1 MDKKTPKFH
10 HGIIAFLIAFLYL
23 MLISPFVTAFFNSIG
38 YGLVGIITT
47 QIVLAAIAL
56 IFAKIIK
63 VDFKETFPMKLPP
76 LRQFFGAVFTYGGV
90 YMFTISV
97 TSVMVALFPQ
107 MQETIE
113 DLSILTTLMPHPLV
127 AVLVIAVMPA
137 ICEELL
143 MRGFILHSFTE
154 YKSIVGILAVGIMFG
169 VLHFDLFRFIPT
181 AILGMTS
188 AYIVVKTKSL
198 VLPMLYHLVNNIVSV
213 IAMYQ
218 LNNLAETDLTIEAS
232 YSLIGSIMIYLAIAL
247 VFGYIGFSLLNE
259 KRENQKATLIV
270 VLTAVTIFI
279 AGMAVVIANIDISEY
294 YSQLNSFI

>member
-10 HGIIAFLIAFLYL
+10 HGIIAFVIAFLYL
-23 MLISPFVTAFFNSIG
+23 MLIAPFVTAFFYKIG
-38 YGLVGIITT
+38 FGLVGIITT
-47 QIVLAAIAL
+47 QIVLAATAL
-56 IFAKIIK
+56 IFAKIIRA
-63 VDFKETFPMKLPP
+63 DFKATFPMKLPP

-97 TSVMVALFPQ
+97 TFIMVTLFPK
-107 MQETIE
+107 MQETVE
-113 DLSILTTLMPHPLV
+113 GLSTLTTLIPHPLI
-127 AVLVIAVMPA
+127 AVLIIAVMPA

-154 YKSIVGILAVGIMFG
+154 YKSIVGILAVGVMFG
-169 VLHFDLFRFIPT
+169 VLHFDPFRFIPT
-181 AILGMTS
+181 AILGMAS

-198 VLPMLYHLVNNIVSV
+198 VLPMLYHLVNNIISV

-218 LNNLAETDLTIEAS
+218 LNNLSEIELTIETG
-232 YSLIGSIMIYLAIAL
+232 YSFIGVVMIYLAIAL
-247 VFGYIGFSLLNE
+247 VLGYIGLSLLNA
-259 KRENQKATLIV
+259 KRENQKITLIV
-270 VLTAVTIFI
+270 VLTAVTMFI